1 MKEKSTIIR
10 SVWPLPGGQLQYLTT
25 LEQIVK
31 WADKSNFPTNTSFGE
46 WLKGQ
51 FNVNSDKTVAGYLQ
65 VVVALGMLDKGKDG
79 VLSIPALGRQF
90 LGLTGDGKT
99 RLILDRFMTAYL
111 AFREILGVYRSAP
124 EPVHLE
130 TLITTLQ
137 PHFPSWTSPAQYEYR
152 NTWLLSLG
160 CLRQVKG
167 RTYEITDFGLE
178 IALQYPSQLPSIDRG
193 VESTGQLTSLHASD
207 TVPDKPDTKSTPP
220 LDDVNSPTPHLPQYS
235 QARSFLRILEG
246 VSYSQYRDMFNEIW
260 SQRGSPQEQANW
272 LDPEIWIPERL
283 EGSERELAWRI
294 WRDSKQNLNPRY
306 IRGCWYFATKHDLL
320 ARNQLDTL
328 TITDRGHRFL
338 DEVEPDVSFQI
349 DNDEGIL
356 EILRTVAEKGP
367 GRRSEFLDEY
377 ARYCHQRT
385 TIRSPNVIKNYLY
398 NRLQNLIERR
408 FVVGRGQSY
417 EVTDEGLAY
426 LDRVNHLLV
435 GPRGEMRPRSDIR
448 KLAKEMRD
456 KAREQLYEYLL
467 AMDPFKFEELIKLL
481 LEEMGYEEVTVTSAT
496 NDKGVDVVAYIE
508 LGISSVREVIQA
520 KRHKGSINRTVM
532 DQLRGS
538 LHRFDAVRGTI
549 ITTGRFSSGVQQAA
563 FERGAAPI
571 TLIDGEKLLDLLMD
585 HQIGV
590 VKRTVEYYDFD
601 AAKLQ
606 QFESE
611 SATEE
616 I

>member
-1 MKEKSTIIR
+1 MAETKLIQG
-10 SVWPLPGGQLQYLTT
+10 VWFLPGGQEQYLAT
-25 LEQIVK
+25 LDQIVG
-31 WADKSNFPTNTSFGE
+31 WADSSELPTRASFGE

-65 VVVALGMLDKGKDG
+65 VVTALGMLDKAKNG
-79 VLSIPALGRQF
+79 VLSISTFGQQF
-90 LGLTGDGKT
+90 LDLADDGKT

-111 AFREILGVYRSAP
+111 AFPEVLGVYRSAA
-124 EPVHLE
+124 EPVYLE
-130 TLITTLQ
+130 ALMTTLQ
-137 PHFPSWTSPAQYEYR
+137 PYFPHWTSSLQYENR
-152 NTWLLSLG
+152 AMWLLSLG

-167 RTYEITDFGLE
+167 RSYELTDFGRE
-178 IALQYPSQLPSIDRG
+178 IALQYPSQLSTIEQG
-193 VESTGQLTSLHASD
+193 VESNGQLASLHTPDS
-207 TVPDKPDTKSTPP
+207 VPDKPDTRSTPP
-220 LDDVNSPTPHLPQYS
+220 SDEVNSPTPLLPKYS

-246 VSYSQYRDMFNEIW
+246 VPYSQYRDTYNEIS
-260 SQRGSPQEQANW
+260 SQQGNPQEQVDW
-272 LDPEIWIPERL
+272 LDPEMWISERL
-283 EGSERELAWRI
+283 GGSERELAERI
-294 WRDSKQNLNPRY
+294 WRESKQNLNPRY
-306 IRGCWYFATKHDLL
+306 ILGCWYIVIKHDLL
-320 ARNQLDTL
+320 ARNQIDIL
-328 TITDRGHRFL
+328 TITDRGRRFL
-338 DEVEPDVSFQI
+338 DEGEPDVSVQI

-377 ARYCHQRT
+377 TAYCQQRT
-385 TIRSPNVIKNYLY
+385 TIHSLNTIKSYLY
-398 NRLQNLIERR
+398 NRLQNLIERG
-408 FVVGRGQSY
+408 FVAERGQSY
-417 EVTDEGLAY
+417 EVTDDGLAY
-426 LDRVNHLLV
+426 LDSVGYLLV
-435 GPRGEMRPRSDIR
+435 DASTGLKPKLDIR

-456 KAREQLYEYLL
+456 KAREQLFEYLA

-538 LHRFDAVRGTI
+538 LHRFEAVRGTI

-590 VKRTVEYYDFD
+590 VRRTVEYYDFD
-601 AAKLQ
+601 SSKLL
-606 QFESE
+606 QFESD
-611 SATEE
+611 SVSEE
-616 I
+616 L